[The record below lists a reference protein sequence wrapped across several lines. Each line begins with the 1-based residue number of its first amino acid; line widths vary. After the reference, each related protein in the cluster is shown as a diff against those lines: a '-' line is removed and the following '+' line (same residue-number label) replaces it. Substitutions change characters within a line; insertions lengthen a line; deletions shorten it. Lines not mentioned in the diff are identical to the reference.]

1 MNNEYILD
9 FTELIRNLNSEEVL
23 VLADL
28 ENTDR
33 FNPVTIKDILESDLA
48 VRINAKHSKIYF
60 ILGRLKIIGAVGT
73 VNTGHYYGYYIK
85 DNGKKI
91 LKYLS
96 EN

>member
-1 MNNEYILD
+1 MNSDYIID
-9 FTELIRNLNSEEVL
+9 FTELIRDLNSDEIL
-23 VLADL
+23 TLAFL

-33 FNPVTIKDILESDLA
+33 LSSITIKDIVNSELS
-48 VRINAKHSKIYF
+48 VQVNGKYSKIYF
-60 ILGRLKIIGAVGT
+60 ILGRLKIIGAVGIIP
-73 VNTGHYYGYYIK
+73 VGHNHGYYIK